1 MTFRARR
8 LLSLLILIISSF
20 SMQCCTVEAPG
31 ISVKK
36 YQEPAVVREAQ
47 GRQQKEMLDAIQKMS
62 NVRENDVYK
71 EINGIPE
78 YKIGPGDILTI
89 NYWIPAREEGFKQT
103 VYTATVR
110 PDGKIS
116 FIFGDNVQISGYTAG
131 ETRDILTGL
140 AGKYMRDP
148 RMEVIVK
155 EFKSKDVLLTG
166 QINSLQY
173 QNNVTGPGRYALNG
187 KTRVLDLIVRAG
199 GVITGKEAG
208 NADLRRVELLRQGK
222 RYSLNLYNAMF
233 RGDVSD
239 NVVLDHGDMITIP
252 ELPTYAER
260 VYVFGQVISQG
271 IFRLRDSQDLLTA
284 IALCGGTTPVAVK
297 ADVKIIREYQERQGK
312 PIILSANLDEI
323 LKQGDL
329 SQNIP
334 LKDGDVVYVPRSVI
348 GDVNEFIEV
357 LSPSLDFLYNRPSG
371 FRANYLL
378 DQNKLRW

>member
-47 GRQQKEMLDAIQKMS
+47 ERQQREMLDAIQKMS
-62 NVRENDVYK
+62 DVRENDVFK

-116 FIFGDNVQISGYTAG
+116 FIFGDNVQVSGYTAG

-148 RMEVIVK
+148 RIEVIVK
-155 EFKSKDVLLTG
+155 EFRSKDVLLTG
-166 QINSLQY
+166 QINALQY
-173 QNNVTGPGRYALNG
+173 QNNVTGPGRYPLNG

-199 GVITGKEAG
+199 GVITGKETG

-260 VYVFGQVISQG
+260 VYVFGQVSSQG
-271 IFRLRDSQDLLTA
+271 IFRLRDAQDLLTV
-284 IALCGGTTPVAVK
+284 IALSGGTTPVAVK

-357 LSPSLDFLYNRPSG
+357 LTPSLDFLYNRPSG